1 MSKIHLITYEPA
13 SNSNGI
19 VGEQI
24 VSYAKQF
31 LGTRYISGGKTPNGF
46 DCSGFTSYV
55 YKHFGYTLNSN
66 SAGQAQNG
74 VKVEKANLQLGDLVL
89 FSQGSKAIGHV
100 GIYIGGNQFIHAS
113 NPSDG
118 VKITSLSNS
127 YYVQRYVTARRI
139 L

>member
-1 MSKIHLITYEPA
+1 M
-13 SNSNGI
+13 
-19 VGEQI
+19 
-24 VSYAKQF
+24 
-31 LGTRYISGGKTPNGF
+31 
-46 DCSGFTSYV
+46 
-55 YKHFGYTLNSN
+55 
-66 SAGQAQNG
+66 
-74 VKVEKANLQLGDLVL
+74 EKANLQLGDLVL